1 MLVAEQIALEVG
13 AEIRPLLAKVR
24 KQDPSLFDQ
33 ARRAANS
40 VVLNIAG
47 GQGSGGGNARLRY
60 GTAIGSAPEL
70 SAALRL
76 AVVWGYVAEAAVQA
90 PEARL
95 DRVRKLL
102 WGLR

>member
-1 MLVAEQIALEVG
+1 
-13 AEIRPLLAKVR
+13 
-24 KQDPSLFDQ
+24 
-33 ARRAANS
+33 
-40 VVLNIAG
+40 
-47 GQGSGGGNARLRY
+47 LRY